1 MSRWSGAGAD
11 GTAAA
16 SGRHQVAGHGAS
28 IQPDSVMGL
37 GLRLLDSRARL
48 RIDLIA
54 QCDLAGELRH
64 KLAFWKKPKHREQAG
79 AR

>member
-1 MSRWSGAGAD
+1 MGGWSGAGAD
-11 GTAAA
+11 GTAVA
-16 SGRHQVAGHGAS
+16 SVRHQVARHSAS
-28 IQPDSVMGL
+28 MQPDFVMNL

-54 QCDLAGELRH
+54 PCYFAGEQRH
-64 KLAFWKKPKHREQAG
+64 KLAFWKKPKHREQAV